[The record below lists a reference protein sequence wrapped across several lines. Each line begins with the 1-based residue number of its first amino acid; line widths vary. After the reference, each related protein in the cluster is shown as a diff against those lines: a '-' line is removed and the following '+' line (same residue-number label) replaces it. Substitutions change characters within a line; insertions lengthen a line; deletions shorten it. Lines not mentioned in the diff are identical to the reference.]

1 MNNTW
6 CSVQQMIWNKDVQKR
21 KKIEQKENKDKIK
34 KRKEKTEEKGEKLRI
49 QQWRHT
55 LLERKETV
63 NNLHR

>member
-1 MNNTW
+1 MFRATNDLEQR
-6 CSVQQMIWNKDVQKR
+6 CAEK

-55 LLERKETV
+55 LLKRKETV